1 LDNQTPSPHRTSY
14 LDRPSTGVPIIFM
27 VFNRPRTT
35 DRVFEVIRAAR
46 PRHLMIIADGPRD
59 DRPSDISGCVAVR
72 SIAKRVDWDC
82 KLELNFANTNLGTIQ
97 RFASGF
103 QWAFDRVEE
112 AIVLEDDCLPHPSFF
127 PYCSALL
134 ERYRD
139 DPRVMWIGGT
149 NPFPEPYGDGSYF
162 FSRINWMWGWATWKR
177 AWRNFDPNLTQ
188 LPDFIRAR
196 RINALTHHSTMR
208 KAFLGMFE
216 LAYEGTWSN
225 WDIRATFNIWSHNG
239 LVIHPNGNLI
249 TNIGFGN
256 DAKSTKCQDDPL
268 ANLPFRPIGPLVHP
282 SAVYADAKYDRK
294 IFDQHMQF
302 AAQIGRFR
310 KYRRIPGYR
319 MARDLRKWLL
329 MRDALCQN
337 LSVNNADQAV

>member
-1 LDNQTPSPHRTSY
+1 MDNQAPSLSLASHS
-14 LDRPSTGVPIIFM
+14 DRPSTEVPIIFM

-35 DRVFEVIRAAR
+35 NRVFEAIRAAR

-59 DRPSDISGCVAVR
+59 DRPGDLAGCAAVR
-72 SIAKRVDWDC
+72 SLVKRVDWDC
-82 KLELNFANTNLGTIQ
+82 ELELNFADTNLGTIR

-103 QWAFDRVEE
+103 EWAFDRVDE

-127 PYCSALL
+127 PYCSTLL

-139 DPRVMWIGGT
+139 DSRVMWIGGT
-149 NPFPEPYGDGSYF
+149 NPFLEPHGDGSYF

-196 RINALTHHSTMR
+196 RIEALTHHSTMQ

-216 LAYEGTWSN
+216 LAHEGRWAN
-225 WDIRATFNIWSHNG
+225 WDIRATFNIWSHDG

-249 TNIGFGN
+249 TNIGFGD
-256 DAKSTKCQDDPL
+256 DARSTKYQDDPL
-268 ANLPFRPIGPLVHP
+268 AELPFRPVGPLVHP
-282 SAVYADAKYDRK
+282 STIYADTKYDRML
-294 IFDQHMQF
+294 FEQHMQF

-310 KYRRIPGYR
+310 KYRKMPGYR
-319 MARDLRKWLL
+319 MARDLLTGL
-329 MRDALCQN
+329 SMRGARCKN
-337 LSVNNADQAV
+337 SSVRNANQAI